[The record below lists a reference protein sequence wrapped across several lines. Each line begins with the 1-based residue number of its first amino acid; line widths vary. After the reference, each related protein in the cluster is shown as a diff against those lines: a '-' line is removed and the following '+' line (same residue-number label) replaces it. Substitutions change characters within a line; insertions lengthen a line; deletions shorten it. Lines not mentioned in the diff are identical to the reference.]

1 MPIEIIKK
9 ICPITFG
16 LPTKMTQQGFERFCW
31 EKQHNVVRTYNGT
44 KNGRKTHP
52 VCAVCKGDKPAE
64 LEIVILEEKSMTL
77 GTKPGDGLLCSGE
90 EQPVAL
96 DHPAAMR
103 APCQALSA
111 ATSQWTEADGQTCDH
126 MRDGEYW
133 LGRADACLEGE
144 QSEAEG
150 YGERETPINKFAVFQ
165 EALGF
170 SAGKDG
176 VATLTAVAVLTQEFD
191 RLRKRC
197 EELVESL
204 ATQEKELAWYRRVLD
219 QAPPAA
225 MPAVN
230 AGSI

>member
-9 ICPITFG
+9 KCPITFG

-31 EKQHNVVRTYNGT
+31 EKQQNVVRTYNGT

-77 GTKPGDGLLCSGE
+77 GTKPGDSLLCSGKG
-90 EQPVAL
+90 QVVAL

-103 APCQALSA
+103 ASCQALSA
-111 ATSQWTEADGQTCDH
+111 ATSQWTKTDGQRCDPIH
-126 MRDGEYW
+126 EGEDW
-133 LGRADACLEGE
+133 LGTADACLGGE

-204 ATQEKELAWYRRVLD
+204 ATQEKELAWYRSVLD

-225 MPAVN
+225 TPAVN